1 MNIKQEKA
9 AIGVD
14 IAIAIVV
21 IFLFVTVIATLSYQY
36 QSSNKEIA
44 LKSQALEIAVKE
56 IERIKNEG
64 FESYE
69 TMNSSSDTGITNKDL
84 GMEDSKNEGFYETV
98 IVEDYTELSTG
109 EGKIENLVKK
119 VTVTISYMFKGETQ
133 EIELNAILSKGN

>member
-21 IFLFVTVIATLSYQY
+21 IFLFVTVIATLSYKY
-36 QSSNKEIA
+36 QSANKEVS
-44 LKSQALEIAVKE
+44 LKSQALDIAVKE

-64 FESYE
+64 FENYE
-69 TMNSSSDTGITNKDL
+69 TMNSSSDTGITDKDL
-84 GMEDSKNEGFYETV
+84 GLENAKNEGFYETV
-98 IVEDYTELSTG
+98 KVEDYTELPAG

-119 VTVTISYMFKGETQ
+119 VTVIINYMFKGETQ
-133 EIELNAILSKGN
+133 EVSLNTILSKGR